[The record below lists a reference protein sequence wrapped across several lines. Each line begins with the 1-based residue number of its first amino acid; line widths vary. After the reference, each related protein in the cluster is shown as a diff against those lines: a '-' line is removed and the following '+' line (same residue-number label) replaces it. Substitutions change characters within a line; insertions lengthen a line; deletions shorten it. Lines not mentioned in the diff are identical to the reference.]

1 MRTKLIQA
9 AAITFLLHLLM
20 GVSAPRVTQTTPGA
34 STLDLTPHTAEFPRE
49 GEQLKIQN

>member
-1 MRTKLIQA
+1 MGTKLIQA

-34 STLDLTPHTAEFPRE
+34 STLELTPHTAEFPRE
-49 GEQLKIQN
+49 GEQLRIQN